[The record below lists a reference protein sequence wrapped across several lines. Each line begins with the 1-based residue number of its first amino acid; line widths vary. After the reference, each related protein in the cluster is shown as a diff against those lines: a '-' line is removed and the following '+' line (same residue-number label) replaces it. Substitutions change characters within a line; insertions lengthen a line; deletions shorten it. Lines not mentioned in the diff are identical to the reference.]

1 MRGKK
6 LVQLEETHRP
16 TRQNC
21 TIILFGKIWNYATL
35 KGGIF
40 GSKKERKKQNG
51 FFNTI
56 IVTVVD
62 T

>member
-21 TIILFGKIWNYATL
+21 TIILFGKIWNYARL

-40 GSKKERKKQNG
+40 GSKEGAKETKWIFQYNHCYCC
-51 FFNTI
+51 
-56 IVTVVD
+56 
-62 T
+62 

>member
-21 TIILFGKIWNYATL
+21 TIILFGKIWNYAKL
-35 KGGIF
+35 KGEF
-40 GSKKERKKQNG
+40 LDQSKERKKQNG